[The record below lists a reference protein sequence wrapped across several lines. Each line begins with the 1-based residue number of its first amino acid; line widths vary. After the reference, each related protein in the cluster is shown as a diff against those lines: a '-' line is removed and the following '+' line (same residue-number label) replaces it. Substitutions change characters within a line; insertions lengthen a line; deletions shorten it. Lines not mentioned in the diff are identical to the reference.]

1 LRDHQHILLS
11 DEVLNH
17 VLNFLGSLNS
27 AFNTS
32 VAFSSTIFE
41 LEFLHESVHDI
52 GLDHRVLSGPLHVL
66 DDASH
71 HDRVLLVLVV
81 GDLDLVAGFRL
92 FDDGLLNLWLLNRRG
107 GSLRSSML
115 GLLIE
120 VLNKTEC

>member
-1 LRDHQHILLS
+1 MRDHQHILLS
-11 DEVLNH
+11 DEVLNN

-41 LEFLHESVHDI
+41 LEFLHEFVDDI
-52 GLDHRVLSGPLHVL
+52 GLDHRVLSGSLHVL

-71 HDRVLLVLVV
+71 HYCVLLVLVV
-81 GDLDLVAGFRL
+81 GDLHLVAGFRL
-92 FDDGLLNLWLLNRRG
+92 FGDGLLNLWLLNRAS
-107 GSLRSSML
+107 SLRSSIF
-115 GLLIE
+115 GLLIQ